1 ISPEAVV
8 PVMVVITNIILVR
21 QLEEGLRGSWHAGEV
36 VGVSDSCR
44 DVRYDELLCESGSSK
59 LVESIPVTGAIEGL
73 YQRPCVKS
81 NYRGRIRPVPPHSEP
96 CSISLGMKFGVCV
109 DVLFK
114 EAWWEGVIVD
124 YDEGA
129 KERRVY
135 FPDEGDERMYK
146 LSDIRVTLEWDE
158 FSGSWRERGTWL
170 LVSLAREHKKD
181 DNLFQLIKRVWSC
194 LKVHYGYQ
202 KMISEWTCGAY
213 CVWKEYFREVTCDIT
228 TKLGAKSLVSPTG
241 SRRRVTKKRGC
252 RSKKGSVSVL
262 TRSMRKRKDKEVSL
276 AVRTR
281 RMCMSEAEDPPISAV
296 TNNRHLADFQCR
308 KSHSTADDSCI
319 ITDSPKANAR
329 GEYDQVASVCCVHIS
344 DSVLENRELHHERMA
359 QNHNLHT
366 KSPCC
371 YVNNSKTPIKNQFRR
386 KWHIVETSLTPGKQK
401 SSKITSQQVDRQTR
415 DGSKRMR
422 QMHDRVSL
430 QVLDY
435 KSVGRRKGLIQ
446 TQKKVGFTVRYSILR
461 QGRRR
466 RISRR
471 SIRNKRSPL
480 RIKNI
485 SSSKRDED
493 KLKPTLSENMEESKS
508 PQKEDYVVSSQC
520 ESTLPAAESCQELV
534 SEDALCMPDKQKARR
549 RRCRDSVCFIC
560 QYGNELLHCDICMSS
575 YHLSCV
581 DPKYDYAVLDPIEH
595 SPDPT
600 RCHPTGRT
608 STFVPFTRRRRE
620 MKRYLGMVV
629 VWLAVRA
636 RLGWRQSTISLVF
649 LRPPYYTEITIGE
662 LLCPSCSCGLCG
674 LKDYASDDQLFS
686 DVCYQCSHQYHFA
699 CLEQAGV
706 SVSED
711 IRFCSKSCFEICARL
726 HQLLRISN
734 PTSVEGLSWSVTRSR
749 RNDCNVYNERVHPII
764 QVSQVLNVFHECFQ
778 PIIEPHTGRDLVAD
792 IVYNSGSKFR
802 RLDFH
807 GFYVMALVN
816 GDEVV
821 CAATIRI
828 HGQKVA
834 EMPLIATPFKYRRQ
848 GMCRLLLHELE
859 KMLVELGVE
868 RLVLPGIATLSE
880 TWVSTFG
887 FMEMP
892 DYVRRELLG
901 YPFVLFQG
909 TTLFQK
915 ILSRSFEDKAGP
927 CTPGIINANDCA
939 ISPNK
944 CAVQQIDT
952 TRRLG
957 RTITQTYF
965 RKNHLNREV
974 PNSKSLVGYKDVSQE
989 SLKPDRV
996 QQEYSQPSQNFYWT
1010 NFAYFVEFFQS
1021 AHEAAFK
1028 TLPDTCA

>member
-1 ISPEAVV
+1 MINARKLLHRQKVE
-8 PVMVVITNIILVR
+8 VR
-21 QLEEGLRGSWHAGEV
+21 QLEEGLRGSWHSGVV

-73 YQRPCVKS
+73 YQRPCFKS

-96 CSISLGMKFGVCV
+96 CSINLGLNFGVCV

-129 KERRVY
+129 QDRRVY
-135 FPDEGDERMYK
+135 FPDEGDERMFK

-170 LVSLAREHKKD
+170 LVNLAREHKKD
-181 DNLFQLIKRVWSC
+181 DKDDKLLQLIKRVWSR

-213 CVWKEYFREVTCDIT
+213 CVWKEYFREVICDIT
-228 TKLGAKSLVSPTG
+228 TKPRTKSLDSPTG
-241 SRRRVTKKRGC
+241 SRRRVKKKSGRRSKRG
-252 RSKKGSVSVL
+252 SYLNVSVL
-262 TRSMRKRKDKEVSL
+262 TRSMRIRKDKEVSL

-281 RMCMSEAEDPPISAV
+281 RMCMSDAEDPPISAA
-296 TNNRHLADFQCR
+296 TNDCHLASFQCR
-308 KSHSTADDSCI
+308 KSHSTAEDSCI
-319 ITDSPKANAR
+319 ITESPKADAG
-329 GEYDQVASVCCVHIS
+329 GEYDQIASVCCAHIS
-344 DSVLENRELHHERMA
+344 DSALENREHHGRTA
-359 QNHNLHT
+359 QNRNLHT

-371 YVNNSKTPIKNQFRR
+371 YINNSKTPVKNQFKR
-386 KWHIVETSLTPGKQK
+386 KWHIVENSLTPRKPK
-401 SSKITSQQVDRQTR
+401 PSKIISQQADRQTC
-415 DGSKRMR
+415 DGSKRLR
-422 QMHDRVSL
+422 QMHDRVSS

-435 KSVGRRKGLIQ
+435 KSVGRRKRLIQ
-446 TQKKVGFTVRYSILR
+446 TQKKVGFTVTYSILR

-466 RISRR
+466 RTSRR

-480 RIKNI
+480 RIKKI
-485 SSSKRDED
+485 LSRKREED
-493 KLKPTLSENMEESKS
+493 KLKPTLSEIMEDPKS
-508 PQKEDYVVSSQC
+508 SRKEDCVFSSQC
-520 ESTLPAAESCQELV
+520 ESTLPATDSCHELV
-534 SEDALCMPDKQKARR
+534 SEDALCIPDKQKAQRR
-549 RRCRDSVCFIC
+549 RFRDSVCFIC
-560 QYGNELLHCDICMSS
+560 QYGDNLLHCDICMSS
-575 YHLSCV
+575 YHFSCV
-581 DPKYDYAVLDPIEH
+581 DPK
-595 SPDPT
+595 
-600 RCHPTGRT
+600 
-608 STFVPFTRRRRE
+608 E
-620 MKRYLGMVV
+620 M
-629 VWLAVRA
+629 
-636 RLGWRQSTISLVF
+636 TN
-649 LRPPYYTEITIGE
+649 GE
-662 LLCPSCSCGLCG
+662 VLCPSCTCGLCG

-699 CLEQAGV
+699 CLDQAGIT
-706 SVSED
+706 VSED
-711 IRFCSKSCFEICARL
+711 IRFCSKNCFEICARL

-734 PTSVEGLSWSVTRSR
+734 PTSVEGLTWSITRSR
-749 RNDCNVYNERVHPII
+749 RNDCNVYNERVHPLI

-859 KMLVELGVE
+859 KMLVALGVE

-915 ILSRSFEDKAGP
+915 ILRKSFEVSDKAGP
-927 CTPGIINANDCA
+927 CTPESINANDCA
-939 ISPNK
+939 TNSSNK
-944 CAVQQIDT
+944 CGEQQLDT
-952 TRRLG
+952 SRRIS
-957 RTITQTYF
+957 RSITQAIF
-965 RKNHLNREV
+965 RKNCLDREL
-974 PNSKSLVGYKDVSQE
+974 PNSKSVIDCKDSPQE
-989 SLKPDRV
+989 SMKLDRV
-996 QQEYSQPSQNFYWT
+996 QQECSQPSQENCLKNERRSFRIFYKRKRKP
-1010 NFAYFVEFFQS
+1010 
-1021 AHEAAFK
+1021 EALKKK
-1028 TLPDTCA
+1028 TVTVGSNKIHPTLKYVYKRRRILASRETL